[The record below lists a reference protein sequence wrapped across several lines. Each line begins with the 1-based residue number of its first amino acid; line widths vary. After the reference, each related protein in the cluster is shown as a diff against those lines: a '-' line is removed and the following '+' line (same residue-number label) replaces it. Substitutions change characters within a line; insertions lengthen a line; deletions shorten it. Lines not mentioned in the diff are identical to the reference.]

1 MNTNDQRLIEGLFT
15 RIDRLV
21 SIMEGKYCPETS
33 GETWLRAE
41 DLLKLPQ
48 FRHRKG
54 RVWLY
59 KLAKT
64 APEIMKK
71 DCLPAPKAG
80 RHSLVCGAYFQG
92 HEREHGNNPFQL
104 T

>member
-48 FRHRKG
+48 FRHRKD

-71 DCLPAPKAG
+71 DCLPHQKRGATLWCAERISKAIKENTATTL
-80 RHSLVCGAYFQG
+80 S
-92 HEREHGNNPFQL
+92 N
-104 T
+104 

>member
-41 DLLKLPQ
+41 DLLKLP
-48 FRHRKG
+48 
-54 RVWLY
+54 
-59 KLAKT
+59 
-64 APEIMKK
+64 
-71 DCLPAPKAG
+71 
-80 RHSLVCGAYFQG
+80 
-92 HEREHGNNPFQL
+92 
-104 T
+104 